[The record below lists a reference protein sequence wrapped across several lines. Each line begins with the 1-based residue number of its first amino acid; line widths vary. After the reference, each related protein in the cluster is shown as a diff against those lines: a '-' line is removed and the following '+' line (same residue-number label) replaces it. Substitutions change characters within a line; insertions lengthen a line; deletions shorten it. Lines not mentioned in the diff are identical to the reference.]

1 MSEVEAVQEAYR
13 GKELTTARKRI
24 REATSFADLEK
35 AETSMSILTLISPF
49 PKIFIL
55 DFFDLTNPKPK
66 SVL

>member
-35 AETSMSILTLISPF
+35 AVTSISIFLAVSSDMFCCLAT
-49 PKIFIL
+49 
-55 DFFDLTNPKPK
+55 DLPRKT
-66 SVL
+66 SS